1 MIVDNDGQGCSM
13 VNINI
18 GGGTFTRSY
27 DIRVNIFLAMISL
40 DAISLRELAF
50 LH

>member
-1 MIVDNDGQGCSM
+1 MIVDNDGQCCSFASFY
-13 VNINI
+13 I